1 MMKRKTKFYFYS
13 GFYILII
20 SSNLWL
26 GSCAENKISQC
37 QKIILITQKIA
48 EESSNNRQ
56 TKDIKKVLQVA
67 DSFEET
73 AQQMKQLKIEDEQ
86 LVEYQM
92 GFAEIYQG
100 NADTTRQFVSALNNQ
115 DISTARLMQ
124 QQVQQLGKKE
134 QELSS
139 QMNSYCQEN

>member
-1 MMKRKTKFYFYS
+1 M
-13 GFYILII
+13 
-20 SSNLWL
+20 
-26 GSCAENKISQC
+26 
-37 QKIILITQKIA
+37 ITQKIA
-48 EESSNNRQ
+48 EESANNRQ

-73 AQQMKQLKIEDEQ
+73 AQQMKQLKIEDQQ

-115 DISTARLMQ
+115 DISTAKLMQ

-134 QELSS
+134 QELSN
-139 QMNSYCQEN
+139 QMNIYCQEN